1 MIEVRKQLYEMCDK
15 TSTSRSGMDYLV
27 NYYIKSLGWS
37 EEETCNQ
44 YKRALYEHNDTSLLI
59 IKCIYA
65 LELFKQKYKISN
77 QRYSFERL
85 YILNILRNQCGVY
98 STEKSLCFIDEF
110 QNYSSFEINTFK
122 LLFSSCAFNLFGDF
136 AQKVENKGLSK
147 KDDLK
152 ILGDVVNFTIND
164 NLRNAKEITDY
175 INHKIGMKMNPIGVR
190 GTVKEGE
197 LSEIRF
203 VINGRTAIIGNKS

>member
-1 MIEVRKQLYEMCDK
+1 M
-15 TSTSRSGMDYLV
+15 
-27 NYYIKSLGWS
+27 
-37 EEETCNQ
+37 
-44 YKRALYEHNDTSLLI
+44 
-59 IKCIYA
+59 
-65 LELFKQKYKISN
+65 
-77 QRYSFERL
+77 
-85 YILNILRNQCGVY
+85 
-98 STEKSLCFIDEF
+98 
-110 QNYSSFEINTFK
+110 
-122 LLFSSCAFNLFGDF
+122 LFSSCAFNLFGDF